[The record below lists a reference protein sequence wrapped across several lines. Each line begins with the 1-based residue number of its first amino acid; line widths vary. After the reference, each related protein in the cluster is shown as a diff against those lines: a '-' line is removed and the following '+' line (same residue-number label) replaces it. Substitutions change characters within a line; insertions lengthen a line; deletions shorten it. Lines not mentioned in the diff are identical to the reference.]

1 MPSNSS
7 NIKSLKGW
15 EYGGHIYLPSEITAI
30 SYKIQN
36 IILQQDNIDDH
47 YVGSPFLGNC
57 LAKLTIS
64 KEWGLVC

>member
-36 IILQQDNIDDH
+36 IILQQVTIDDH
-47 YVGSPFLGNC
+47 YVSFPFLGNC
-57 LAKLTIS
+57 LANKTIF
-64 KEWGLVC
+64 KRWGLVW